1 MATDIV
7 GALGGGSGI
16 NTQQLVSDL
25 VALRKAPE
33 QARID
38 SKTTAFSAQISAY
51 GTLKSSLSALQ
62 SVLTPL
68 TDPDIFNAKALN
80 VPTTDVIT
88 ANSLSASAQ
97 AGSYQI
103 EVTQVAAAQSLAF
116 NIAATESDSALAKAG
131 KLTFKLGEW
140 DYSGAAAFTLNANKP
155 AFSIDVVVDDSL
167 EDIAQKINDADAG
180 VQASVLEIDGQFQ
193 LLVTAESGAKNAIE
207 ITTDTPAQLGDFE
220 YNAASIAA
228 DIIAGSSTVTET
240 QKGQDATLK
249 LNGLEVTR
257 ESNNI
262 TDVIK
267 GFDFTLNKAD
277 IGSPISFSIT
287 DDKSTAE
294 TAIRDFV
301 TAYNLFFETASNLTG
316 VSTDEDNNVTTG
328 DLAKDGTAKNILSL
342 VRQIIS
348 SSADGLEVSDEF
360 SALTH
365 VGIRTKRDGTLEII
379 EAEFSSAISNNFD
392 KIGHLFATAT
402 QTSSSF
408 LELNVG
414 SYAGDAFTGKYAI
427 EITTAP
433 KKGELT
439 GAAVTD
445 LNLAAGTHT
454 FKISVDGAE
463 SNEITLNS
471 LYADG
476 DALAAEMQA
485 LINGDQNL
493 KDQNAKVD
501 VTFVG
506 GALKFVSRSFGDS
519 SKIDFTEMS
528 VNFTTASGLSTALL
542 GTTGVSAAGTVDG
555 VVAFGSGNILLPGI
569 GTDAYGLN
577 ITVKENTPTVSYTMS
592 FTRGVTGDLSN
603 LISTMLGSEGAIG
616 KKEELIGAQQAE
628 LVVDQ
633 KDLDTATTAYQ
644 QRLSRQFIAME
655 QIIASLN
662 STKDQLT
669 GLIDRLPFTTKN

>member
-1 MATDIV
+1 MAARSRFLLPMI
-7 GALGGGSGI
+7 
-16 NTQQLVSDL
+16 
-25 VALRKAPE
+25 KAP
-33 QARID
+33 QKLLFAI
-38 SKTTAFSAQISAY
+38 
-51 GTLKSSLSALQ
+51 LSR
-62 SVLTPL
+62 P
-68 TDPDIFNAKALN
+68 
-80 VPTTDVIT
+80 
-88 ANSLSASAQ
+88 
-97 AGSYQI
+97 
-103 EVTQVAAAQSLAF
+103 
-116 NIAATESDSALAKAG
+116 
-131 KLTFKLGEW
+131 
-140 DYSGAAAFTLNANKP
+140 
-155 AFSIDVVVDDSL
+155 
-167 EDIAQKINDADAG
+167 
-180 VQASVLEIDGQFQ
+180 
-193 LLVTAESGAKNAIE
+193 
-207 ITTDTPAQLGDFE
+207 
-220 YNAASIAA
+220 
-228 DIIAGSSTVTET
+228 IIC
-240 QKGQDATLK
+240 
-249 LNGLEVTR
+249 
-257 ESNNI
+257 
-262 TDVIK
+262 
-267 GFDFTLNKAD
+267 
-277 IGSPISFSIT
+277 
-287 DDKSTAE
+287 
-294 TAIRDFV
+294 
-301 TAYNLFFETASNLTG
+301 FFETASNLTG

-506 GALKFVSRSFGDS
+506 GAFKICFQKFW
-519 SKIDFTEMS
+519 
-528 VNFTTASGLSTALL
+528 
-542 GTTGVSAAGTVDG
+542 
-555 VVAFGSGNILLPGI
+555 
-569 GTDAYGLN
+569 
-577 ITVKENTPTVSYTMS
+577 
-592 FTRGVTGDLSN
+592 
-603 LISTMLGSEGAIG
+603 
-616 KKEELIGAQQAE
+616 
-628 LVVDQ
+628 
-633 KDLDTATTAYQ
+633 
-644 QRLSRQFIAME
+644 
-655 QIIASLN
+655 
-662 STKDQLT
+662 
-669 GLIDRLPFTTKN
+669 